1 MSGASGKARPAQD
14 QSNVC
19 TKESEKL
26 CQGRS
31 GDRSHHG
38 CDLYSEGD
46 EAVGRILGGAVT

>member
-31 GDRSHHG
+31 GDRSRHG